1 MPKYYS
7 IAMVLSRGDFFPL
20 ETSGNVYRLF
30 DYHKWGTVT
39 SIWWTESRD
48 AAQHSIMHRA
58 TPPPP
63 QQRIIHSKILIML
76 RLINPVLEGEQDK
89 FLHSWGL
96 HSSGRD
102 KQGKQI

>member
-7 IAMVLSRGDFFPL
+7 VTMVLSRGDFFPL
-20 ETSGNVYRLF
+20 ETFGNVYRLF
-30 DYHKWGTVT
+30 DYHKWGTST
-39 SIWWTESRD
+39 WWTENRD
-48 AAQHSIMHRA
+48 AALHSITHRA
-58 TPPPP
+58 APS
-63 QQRIIHSKILIML
+63 QQRITHSKISIML

-89 FLHSWGL
+89 FLHSWRL